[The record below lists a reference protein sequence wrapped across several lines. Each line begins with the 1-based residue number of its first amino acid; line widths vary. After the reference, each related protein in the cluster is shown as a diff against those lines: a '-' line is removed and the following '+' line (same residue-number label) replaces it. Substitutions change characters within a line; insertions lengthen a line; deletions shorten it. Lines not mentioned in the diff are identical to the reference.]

1 MVDSKGGSKVVV
13 LETVKAK
20 KKVEKVETV
29 KVVSTLMSMIVQ
41 AIKVINK
48 EEMVEEEKVDGW

>member
-20 KKVEKVETV
+20 KKVEMLETV
-29 KVVSTLMSMIVQ
+29 KVVSTLMILYRQ
-41 AIKVINK
+41 
-48 EEMVEEEKVDGW
+48 